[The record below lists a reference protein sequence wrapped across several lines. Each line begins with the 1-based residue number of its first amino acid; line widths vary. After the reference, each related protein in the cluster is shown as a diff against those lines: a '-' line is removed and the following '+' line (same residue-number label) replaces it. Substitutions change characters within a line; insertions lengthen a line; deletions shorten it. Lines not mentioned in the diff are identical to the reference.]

1 MTKTYHHLSLCAG
14 LLLTTALAGCGGGTG
29 TGGSNSLSFP
39 DSDQPSSVP
48 VQQDYDTSE
57 YRENYGLDAINAIA
71 AYDSGLSGEGVSVAV
86 IDTGIDLTHPD
97 LDGAILGASTN
108 IVTGQH
114 ADVQDA
120 DDTTGHGTAVA
131 GIIAAEKNDAGI
143 HGVAFN
149 SKLLAISAVDPAAC
163 TADDCSF
170 SQADLA
176 QAVDYARLQ
185 GARVINLSLGGAA
198 AGSTLTDAMQRAV
211 DAGITIVLS
220 AGNES
225 LAEPS
230 DFAAMAGADWANNQI
245 IIAGASNTNDQ
256 IADFSNRAGLTLQ
269 DLYVVAPGVLVT
281 TTDAGGGFKIVSG
294 TSFSAPHVAGAVALL
309 LEMFPNLT
317 ARDVVEILLTSARDL
332 GVPGVD
338 MIYGQGLVDLAAAL
352 APAGPVSIAVDATT
366 TPAGSDS
373 ALTLNKS
380 GLELSAAFG
389 NALNGAEGLEA
400 AMGLDRYR
408 RSYRLDLGQRT
419 LYARATPDLTAIMD
433 GRRMEAHET
442 VFESSPFTTGPGHRL
457 SVRAEVRWDR
467 TEAEWAAR
475 YMDGKGLSDHSR
487 PEINARLALSLGPHT
502 DLEAVHGSPEGLT
515 FGTGLFLQSA
525 GRDLVTGLTDRNT
538 RIGLSHTPTEWM
550 TWTTRFMTGSAPYS
564 LVDDDTARM
573 TGVQTEMALMPADD
587 VKVAVNLSSIK
598 EHNAVLGSRSAGAM
612 KLGNGAQTVGGGL
625 GLAWTPGQLDFYMEG
640 SLARTT
646 VTAADRSL
654 IRDISGLWSSSWR
667 AGITSQDLL
676 TGGDRL
682 GFEISQPLRVEG
694 GKALIHTVAGRD
706 YTVDRLLTGQSTAT
720 LAPTGREIRLQG
732 GYAVAFT
739 PSNALRFQVI
749 HQIDAGHRQNLSAS
763 AFLVDFSQKF

>member
-1 MTKTYHHLSLCAG
+1 MTAPYRNFPLYAC
-14 LLLTTALAGCGGGTG
+14 LLLTTALAGCGGGSTG
-29 TGGSNSLSFP
+29 TGGSNNLSFP
-39 DSDQPSSVP
+39 DGAPTSVP
-48 VQQDYDTSE
+48 LQQDFDTSE
-57 YRENYGLDAINAIA
+57 YRENYGLDSINAIA
-71 AYDSGLSGEGVSVAV
+71 AYEAGLSGEGVSVAV

-114 ADVQDA
+114 ADAQDA

-131 GIIAAEKNDAGI
+131 GIIAAEKNDVGI

-149 SKLLAISAVDPAAC
+149 SKLLAINAVDPATC

-170 SQADLA
+170 NQADLA

-198 AGSTLTDAMQRAV
+198 AGSTLISAMQRAV
-211 DAGITIVLS
+211 DAGMTIVIS

-230 DFAAMAGADWANNQI
+230 DFAAMAGANWANNQI
-245 IIAGASNTNDQ
+245 IIAGASNSNDE
-256 IADFSNRAGLTLQ
+256 IAGFSNRAGTTLQ
-269 DLYVVAPGVLVT
+269 DLFVVAPGVLVT
-281 TTDAGGGFKIVSG
+281 TTDTGGGFKLVSG
-294 TSFSAPHVAGAVALL
+294 TSFSAPHVAGAMALL

-317 ARDVVEILLTSARDL
+317 AREVVEILLTTARDL

-338 MIYGQGLVDLAAAL
+338 MIYGQGLIDLAAAL
-352 APAGPVSIAVDATT
+352 APAGPVSIAVDSSTA
-366 TPAGSDS
+366 PAGSDS
-373 ALTLNKS
+373 ALTLNRS

-419 LYARATPDLTAIMD
+419 FHARATPDLTAIMD

-442 VFESSPFTTGPGHRL
+442 VFENSPLTPDSSHRL
-457 SVRAEVRWDR
+457 SVRAEVRWNR

-475 YMDGKGLSDHSR
+475 YMDGKGLSDNSR
-487 PEINARLALSLGPHT
+487 PEVNARMALNLGPHT
-502 DLEAVHGSPEGLT
+502 SLEAVHGSPEGLT
-515 FGTGLFLQSA
+515 FGRGLFLQTA

-538 RIGLSHTPTEWM
+538 RIGLSYAPTNRM
-550 TWTTRFMTGSAPYS
+550 TWTTSFMTGSAPYS

-573 TGVQTEMALMPADD
+573 TGVQTEMAVTPADNL
-587 VKVAVNLSSIK
+587 NLSVRLSSLQ
-598 EHNAVLGSRSAGAM
+598 EHNAVLGSRSAGAL
-612 KLGNGAQTVGGGL
+612 KLGNGAQTVAGGFGL
-625 GLAWTPGQLDFYMEG
+625 SWTPGDLDLYMEG
-640 SLARTT
+640 SVARTT
-646 VTAADRSL
+646 VAAADNSL

-667 AGITSQDLL
+667 AGITSQGLL

-694 GKALIHTVAGRD
+694 GKALIHTVTGRD
-706 YTVDRLLTGQSTAT
+706 YVADRLLTGENTAT

-732 GYAVAFT
+732 GYAVALA

-749 HQIDAGHRQNLSAS
+749 HQFDAGHRQDLAAT
-763 AFLVDFSQKF
+763 AFLLDFSQNF

>member
-1 MTKTYHHLSLCAG
+1 M
-14 LLLTTALAGCGGGTG
+14 LTTALAGCGGGSTG
-29 TGGSNSLSFP
+29 TGGSNNLSFP

-48 VQQDYDTSE
+48 FQQDYDSSE

-71 AYDSGLSGEGVSVAV
+71 AYEAGLSGEGISVAV
-86 IDTGIDLTHPD
+86 IDTGIDLSHPD
-97 LDGAILGASTN
+97 LDGAILGVSTN

-131 GIIAAEKNDAGI
+131 GIIASEKNDAGI

-170 SQADLA
+170 SQTDLA
-176 QAVDYARLQ
+176 QAVDYARIQ

-211 DAGITIVLS
+211 NAGMTIVIS

-225 LAEPS
+225 LAAPS
-230 DFAAMAGADWANNQI
+230 DFAAMAGADWANGQI
-245 IIAGASNTNDQ
+245 IIAGASDSNDE
-256 IADFSNRAGLTLQ
+256 IADFSNRAGTALQ

-281 TTDAGGGFKIVSG
+281 TTDAGGGFKLVSG

-352 APAGPVSIAVDATT
+352 APAGPVSIAVDSTT
-366 TPAGSDS
+366 APAGSDS
-373 ALTLNKS
+373 ALTLNRS

-419 LYARATPDLTAIMD
+419 FHARPAPDLTAIMD

-442 VFESSPFTTGPGHRL
+442 VFENSPLTPDSSHRL

-467 TEAEWAAR
+467 EEAEWAAR
-475 YMDGKGLSDHSR
+475 YMDGKGLSDNSR

-502 DLEAVHGSPEGLT
+502 SLQAVHGSAEGLT
-515 FGTGLFLQSA
+515 FGSGLFLQTA
-525 GRDLVTGLTDRNT
+525 GRDPETGLTDRNT
-538 RIGLSHTPTEWM
+538 RIGLSYSPADWM
-550 TWTTRFMTGSAPYS
+550 TWTTSFMTGSAPSS
-564 LVDDDTARM
+564 LVDDDNARM
-573 TGVQTEMALMPADD
+573 TGVRTEMAVMPADN
-587 VKVAVNLSSIK
+587 VNFSVRLSSLQ
-598 EHNAVLGSRSAGAM
+598 EHNAVLGSRSAGAL
-612 KLGNGAQTVGGGL
+612 KLGNGAQTVTGGL
-625 GLAWTPGQLDFYMEG
+625 GLSWTPGDLDLYMEG
-640 SLARTT
+640 SLARTS
-646 VTAADRSL
+646 VAAADNSL
-654 IRDISGLWSSSWR
+654 IREISGLWSSSWR
-667 AGITSQDLL
+667 AGITGQGLL
-676 TGGDRL
+676 TGSDRL

-694 GKALIHTVAGRD
+694 GEALIHTVTGRD
-706 YTVDRLLTGQSTAT
+706 YAADRLLTGEHAAT
-720 LAPTGREIRLQG
+720 LAPTGREIRFQG
-732 GYAVAFT
+732 GYVVALA

-749 HQIDAGHRQNLSAS
+749 HQLDAGHRQDLSAT
-763 AFLVDFSQKF
+763 AFLVDFSQNF